1 MLGRRSRQTSLA
13 DIDGWQNRIPVGSVW
28 YRMREWSD
36 AHLSDDAFAGWYAAN
51 GRPSVPPSY
60 MVTLL
65 LLQVRQGWS
74 DREAVDSAMFDDR
87 VKYALGTS
95 RMPEIRCDHSTLVR
109 YRARFLETGM
119 GRQLLRETLHEAADA
134 GLLGN
139 DEDLVDSFPI
149 AGAAARQST
158 HVLIYRAIG
167 RVLVEA
173 QEAGVTPPA
182 LLRQDYGQHRKPA
195 IAWRDDRQRQVL
207 LEELVADGRALVAFF
222 PEGED
227 GKVPA
232 ALRSAVDLLAL
243 VVEQDIATDAEG
255 HVTIAQKTAPDRI
268 LSVVDPEMRHGRK
281 TSSQKFNGYKG
292 HVLVQNGAPDEAHLV
307 TAALASAANVGDGEM
322 LPALLVEREA
332 LTGAMPQQVQGDT
345 AYGSMAAR
353 DQAAE
358 VAPQTTIEAPVPPSN
373 GVGGRFPKTAF
384 EIDTEAQTVTCPEGN
399 TIGYQAKAAIP
410 GHKATQQVHFAA
422 SLCAA
427 CPLREKCVGGKGG
440 RTVTIQADE
449 ARIQKE
455 RERQATAEWQSHYRE
470 RSRVEHANQR
480 LCRHGARH
488 AHGCGEAKVG
498 LQLQMASVVQNIEEL
513 ARVTGGTPPG
523 RQTFRPQCKQV
534 AA

>member
-1 MLGRRSRQTSLA
+1 MLGRRSRQITLA
-13 DIDGWQNRIPVGSVW
+13 DVDGWQDRIPVKSVW
-28 YRMREWSD
+28 YRMRAWSE
-36 AHLSDDAFAGWYAAN
+36 AHLNDDAFAGWFATN

-74 DREAVDSAMFDDR
+74 DRDAVEAAMFDDR
-87 VKYALGTS
+87 VKYALGTG
-95 RMPEIRCDHSTLVR
+95 RMPEVRCDHTTLVH
-109 YRARFLETGM
+109 YRTRFLDTGL
-119 GRQLLRETLHEAADA
+119 GRQLLSETLHEAADA

-149 AGAAARQST
+149 VGAAARQST

-167 RVLVEA
+167 RVLVEV

-182 LLRQDYGQHRKPA
+182 LVRQDYGQHRKPA
-195 IAWRDDRQRQVL
+195 IAWREDAQRQVL

-222 PEGED
+222 PKDEE

-243 VVEQDIATDAEG
+243 VVEQDITTDAEG
-255 HVTIAQKTAPDRI
+255 RVVIAHKTAPDRI
-268 LSVVDPEMRHGRK
+268 LSIVDPQMRHGRK

-292 HVLVQNGAPDEAHLV
+292 HVLVQNGAPDGAHMV
-307 TAALASAANVGDGEM
+307 TAAVASAANVGDGEM
-322 LPALLVEREA
+322 LAALLMEREA

-345 AYGSMAAR
+345 AYGSMAVR

-358 VAPQTTIEAPVPPSN
+358 VAPETKVEAPVPPSN
-373 GVGGRFPKTAF
+373 GVGGRFAKTAF
-384 EIDTEAQTVTCPEGN
+384 AIDTEARTVTCPEGN
-399 TIGYQAKAAIP
+399 TIGYQAKATIP
-410 GHKATQQVHFAA
+410 AHKTTQQVHFPAA
-422 SLCAA
+422 MCTA
-427 CPLREKCVGGKGG
+427 CPLRERCVGGKGG
-440 RTVTIQADE
+440 RSVTIQAEE

-455 RERQATAEWQSHYRE
+455 RERQATPEWQSHYRE

-480 LCRHGARH
+480 LCRHGARQ
-488 AHGCGEAKVG
+488 AHGLGEAKVG
-498 LQLQMASVVQNIEEL
+498 LQLQMASVVANIEEM

-523 RQTFRPQCKQV
+523 RQTFRPQCPQV